1 MKNNKKSLFKSLF
14 LILAI
19 MVSQQTEA
27 QVRTRA
33 IVSPE
38 VHPDQTATFRLTA
51 KDAKTVNLL
60 IPDIKINQPMEKNE
74 SGVWSVT
81 VGPLDPDIY
90 AYVFM
95 VDGTHTVDPMNP
107 NMKRGV
113 GLTTSQVEIPG
124 KQPMFFS
131 EQAVPHG
138 TVHIHRY
145 DSKTTGTTR
154 GLYIYTP
161 PGYDPRSKKGY
172 PVLYLLHGVGDTENG
187 WIEIGQANRIADNL
201 LAAGKI
207 KPLIIVM
214 PLGHA
219 SFPGS
224 QSAPGGFNQGSTAFE
239 MDLLSDVIPY
249 VEKNYKA
256 STSAKNRAIGG
267 LSMGGR
273 QTLNIG
279 LAHLDKFS
287 NILAFSSA
295 VRNPEQDS
303 VLMRLISDP
312 VKINNAL
319 KVFWIGCGTEDGL
332 FAGNKGLSDILKKK
346 GITHTFYPTGGAH
359 TWTVWR
365 LYLFETLPL
374 IFK

>member
-1 MKNNKKSLFKSLF
+1 MKNKRKVLSGIIGIIIAI
-14 LILAI
+14 LIL
-19 MVSQQTEA
+19 SQTGA
-27 QVRTRA
+27 QVRNRA

-38 VHPDQTATFRLTA
+38 VHPDQTATFRITA
-51 KDAKTVNLL
+51 RDAKSVNLVM
-60 IPDIKINQPMEKNE
+60 PDIKINQAMEKNK
-74 SGVWSVT
+74 SGVWSIT
-81 VGPLDPDIY
+81 VGPLEPDIY
-90 AYVFM
+90 AYMFM

-124 KQPMFFS
+124 KQPMFFA
-131 EQAVPHG
+131 EQQVPHG

-154 GLYIYTP
+154 GLYVYTP
-161 PGYDPRSKKGY
+161 PDYDPRSKKGY

-219 SFPGS
+219 SFPGG
-224 QSAPGGFNQGSTAFE
+224 QSSPGGFNQTSTAFE
-239 MDLLSDVIPY
+239 KDLLDDVIPY
-249 VEKNYKA
+249 IESHYKA
-256 STSAKNRAIGG
+256 SSSAKERAIGG

-279 LAHLDKFS
+279 LGHPDKFS
-287 NILAFSSA
+287 HILAYSSA

-303 VLMRLISDP
+303 VMMRLLSDP
-312 VKINNAL
+312 VKINSAL
-319 KVFWIGCGTEDGL
+319 KVFWVGCGTEDGL
-332 FAGNKGLSDILKKK
+332 FAGNQSFSDILKKK
-346 GITHTFYPTGGAH
+346 GIKHTFYPTGGAH

-365 LYLFETLPL
+365 LYLSETLPL

>member
-1 MKNNKKSLFKSLF
+1 MKKSKINLCKIMMVASA
-14 LILAI
+14 IL
-19 MVSQQTEA
+19 VSFQLSA
-27 QVRTRA
+27 QIRTRA

-38 VHPDQTATFRLTA
+38 VHPDQTATFRITA
-51 KDAKTVNLL
+51 KDAKMVNLQ
-60 IPDIKINQPMEKNE
+60 IPDIKIDKLMEKNE

-81 VGPLDPDIY
+81 VGPLEPDIY

-95 VDGTHTVDPMNP
+95 VDGTYTVDPMNP
-107 NMKRGV
+107 NIKRGV

-124 KQPMFFS
+124 KQPTFFA
-131 EQAVPHG
+131 EQSVPHG

-161 PGYDPRSKKGY
+161 PGYDPRSNNKY

-187 WIEIGQANRIADNL
+187 WIEIGVANRIADNL
-201 LAAGKI
+201 LAAGKM

-224 QSAPGGFNQGSTAFE
+224 ASSTGNFNQTATAFE
-239 MDLLSDVIPY
+239 KDLLTEVIPY
-249 VEKNYKA
+249 VENNYNVSSNTKD
-256 STSAKNRAIGG
+256 RAIGG

-279 LAHLDKFS
+279 LGHLDKFS
-287 NILAFSSA
+287 HILAYSAA
-295 VRNPEQDS
+295 VRNPGQDS
-303 VLMRLISDP
+303 VILKFLSDP
-312 VKINNAL
+312 AKINKAL
-319 KVFWIGCGTEDGL
+319 KVFWIGCGREDGL
-332 FAGNKGLSDILKKK
+332 FAGNQSLSDMLKQK
-346 GITHTFYPTGGAH
+346 GINHTFYPTGGAH
-359 TWTVWR
+359 TWTNWR
-365 LYLFETLPL
+365 LYLYESLPL
-374 IFK
+374 LFR

>member
-1 MKNNKKSLFKSLF
+1 MKKSKSSLCKIMMVISAI
-14 LILAI
+14 LISFHL
-19 MVSQQTEA
+19 SA
-27 QVRTRA
+27 QVRSRA

-51 KDAKTVNLL
+51 KDAKTVNLQ
-60 IPDIKINQPMEKNE
+60 IPDIKIDKIMEKNE

-81 VGPLDPDIY
+81 VGPLEPDIY

-95 VDGTHTVDPMNP
+95 VDGTYTVDPMNP
-107 NMKRGV
+107 NIKRGV
-113 GLTTSQVEIPG
+113 GLTTSQVEISG
-124 KQPMFFS
+124 KQPSFFA

-161 PGYDPRSKKGY
+161 SGYDPRSNSKY

-187 WIEIGQANRIADNL
+187 WIEIGVANRIADNL
-201 LAAGKI
+201 LAAGKM
-207 KPLIIVM
+207 KPMIIVM

-219 SFPGS
+219 SFSGNAS
-224 QSAPGGFNQGSTAFE
+224 STGNFNQTATAFE
-239 MDLLSDVIPY
+239 KDLLSDVIPF
-249 VEKNYKA
+249 VESHYNV
-256 STSAKNRAIGG
+256 SAKAKDRAIGG

-279 LAHLDKFS
+279 LGHLDLFS
-287 NILAFSSA
+287 NILAYSSA

-303 VLMRLISDP
+303 VMVRLLSDP
-312 VKINNAL
+312 AKINKAL
-319 KVFWIGCGTEDGL
+319 SVFWIGCGREDSL
-332 FAGNKGLSDILKKK
+332 FAGNQSLSDILNRK
-346 GITHTFYPTGGAH
+346 GIKHTFYPTGGAH
-359 TWTVWR
+359 TWTNWR
-365 LYLFETLPL
+365 LYLYESLPL

>member
-1 MKNNKKSLFKSLF
+1 M
-14 LILAI
+14 II
-19 MVSQQTEA
+19 MIIMTPFQVMA
-27 QVRTRA
+27 QGRTRA

-38 VHPDQTATFRLTA
+38 VHPDQTATFRITA
-51 KDAKTVNLL
+51 KEAKTVNLL
-60 IPDIKINQPMEKNE
+60 IPDIKINQVMEKNE

-90 AYVFM
+90 SYVFM
-95 VDGTHTVDPMNP
+95 VDETHTIDPMNP
-107 NMKRGV
+107 FMKRGV
-113 GLTTSQVEIPG
+113 GLTTSLVEIPG
-124 KQPMFFS
+124 KQPMFFA

-138 TVHIHRY
+138 VVHIHRY

-161 PGYDPRSKKGY
+161 AGYDARSRNKY

-201 LAAGKI
+201 LAQGKM

-219 SFPGS
+219 SFPGGAS
-224 QSAPGGFNQGSTAFE
+224 SSGGFNQTSTAFE
-239 MDLLSDVIPY
+239 KDLLNDVIPY
-249 VEKNYKA
+249 VEKNYNA
-256 STSAKNRAIGG
+256 STKTKDRAIGG

-279 LAHLDKFS
+279 LGHLDKFS
-287 NILAFSSA
+287 HILAYSSA

-303 VLMRLISDP
+303 VMVRLLSDP
-312 VKINNAL
+312 AKINKAL

-332 FAGNKGLSDILKKK
+332 FAGNKSLTEMMKKK
-346 GITHTFYPTGGAH
+346 GITHTFYPTAGAH
-359 TWTVWR
+359 TWTNWR
-365 LYLFETLPL
+365 LYLSETLPL
-374 IFK
+374 IFI

>member
-1 MKNNKKSLFKSLF
+1 MKNRKTCLFRF
-14 LILAI
+14 FMFILII
-19 MVSQQTEA
+19 MIPFQVRA

-33 IVSPE
+33 IISPE
-38 VHPDQTATFRLTA
+38 VYPDQTATFRISSM
-51 KDAKTVNLL
+51 DAKTVNLL
-60 IPDIKINQPMEKNE
+60 IPDIKINQAMEKNE

-81 VGPLDPDIY
+81 IGPLEPDIY

-107 NMKRGV
+107 SMKRGV
-113 GLTTSQVEIPG
+113 GLTTSLVEIPG
-124 KQPMFFS
+124 KQPVFFA
-131 EQAVPHG
+131 EQAVSHG

-161 PGYDPRSKKGY
+161 PGYDPRSKNKY

-187 WIEIGQANRIADNL
+187 WIEIGVANRIADNL
-201 LAAGKI
+201 LAAGEM

-224 QSAPGGFNQGSTAFE
+224 TSSTGGFNQTSTAFE
-239 MDLLSDVIPY
+239 KDLLSDVIPY
-249 VEKNYKA
+249 VENHYNA
-256 STSAKNRAIGG
+256 SSETKDRAIGG

-279 LAHLDKFS
+279 LGHLDKFS
-287 NILAFSSA
+287 HVLAYSSA

-303 VLMRLISDP
+303 VMLRLLSDP
-312 VKINNAL
+312 AKINKAL
-319 KVFWIGCGTEDGL
+319 KVFWIGCGREDGL
-332 FAGNKGLSDILKKK
+332 FTGNQGLSDMLKKK
-346 GITHTFYPTGGAH
+346 GITHIFYPTGGAH
-359 TWTVWR
+359 TWTNWR
-365 LYLFETLPL
+365 LYLSETLPL

>member
-1 MKNNKKSLFKSLF
+1 MKKSRNGSVVI
-14 LILAI
+14 LIVILTTTI
-19 MVSQQTEA
+19 SYQVSA
-27 QVRTRA
+27 QVRSRA

-38 VHPDQTATFRLTA
+38 VHPDQTATFRITA
-51 KDAKTVNLL
+51 KDAKTVTLQ
-60 IPDIKINQPMEKNE
+60 IPDIKIDKVMEKDE
-74 SGVWSVT
+74 AGVWSVT
-81 VGPLDPDIY
+81 IGPLEPDIY

-95 VDGTHTVDPMNP
+95 VDGTYTVDPMNP
-107 NMKRGV
+107 NIKRGL

-124 KQPMFFS
+124 KQPMFFA

-161 PGYDPRSKKGY
+161 PGYNAGSKNKY

-187 WIEIGQANRIADNL
+187 WIEIGVANRIADNL
-201 LAAGKI
+201 LAAGKMT
-207 KPLIIVM
+207 PLIIVM

-224 QSAPGGFNQGSTAFE
+224 PSSTGNFNQTATAFE
-239 MDLLSDVIPY
+239 QDLLSDVIPF
-249 VEKNYKA
+249 VESHYNA
-256 STSAKNRAIGG
+256 SAKTKDRAIGG

-279 LAHLDKFS
+279 LGHLDKFS
-287 NILAFSSA
+287 NILAYSSA

-303 VLMRLISDP
+303 VILRLLSDP
-312 VKINNAL
+312 VKINKAL
-319 KVFWIGCGTEDGL
+319 KVFWIGCGREDGL
-332 FAGNKGLSDILKKK
+332 FAGNQSLSDMLKKR

-359 TWTVWR
+359 TWTNWR
-365 LYLFETLPL
+365 LYLYESLPL